1 MFLWKFGGSLR
12 RRKEE
17 YGTIEKIN
25 ENIKEINE
33 NIKEINENIKKINE
47 NIKKN
52 YENIQKINE
61 KKQILLVASRAK
73 PSPRASPLDNKDVQH
88 S

>member
-1 MFLWKFGGSLR
+1 MKKLTKS
-12 RRKEE
+12 
-17 YGTIEKIN
+17 I
-25 ENIKEINE
+25 
-33 NIKEINENIKKINE
+33 ENIKKINE
-47 NIKKN
+47 SIKKINENMKKINENIKNN